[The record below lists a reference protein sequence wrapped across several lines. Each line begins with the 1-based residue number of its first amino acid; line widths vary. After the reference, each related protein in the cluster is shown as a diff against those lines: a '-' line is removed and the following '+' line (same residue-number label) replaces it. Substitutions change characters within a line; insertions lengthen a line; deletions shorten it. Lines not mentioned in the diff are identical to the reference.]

1 MNQWIASWHLKN
13 LKEIDSEI
21 ISRWFYKKYQRIK
34 EISKELKQVMAVLKK
49 IKQYEFWQNQ
59 QFWTNQHLLY
69 KSIAGKYDK
78 YILDA
83 CPDKDETL

>member
-1 MNQWIASWHLKN
+1 MNQLIASWY

-21 ISRWFYKKYQRIK
+21 ISRRFYRKKSKRIK

-49 IKQYEFWQNQ
+49 IKWYEFWQNQ

-78 YILDA
+78 YTVDA